1 MTNHNNQKFWNKIAK
16 LYAPLMEKNK
26 LFYQEICDNIRQ
38 YLTDEMDVLE
48 LACGSGQLSFKLSQ
62 YTKSWLGTDFS
73 PKMIL
78 AARKRGSCKGL
89 KFAVADATS
98 LTFKNQQFDCV
109 VIANAL
115 HIMPNPEK
123 AMLEISRVLKPN
135 GILYAPTF
143 LWQEGKPKKFIKTL
157 MSLTGF
163 KMYQEWDKAQFSNFI
178 ERYGFSVVEMQLVY
192 GGVAAVGTMVA
203 KKRS

>member
-1 MTNHNNQKFWNKIAK
+1 
-16 LYAPLMEKNK
+16 
-26 LFYQEICDNIRQ
+26 
-38 YLTDEMDVLE
+38 
-48 LACGSGQLSFKLSQ
+48 
-62 YTKSWLGTDFS
+62 
-73 PKMIL
+73 MIL

-178 ERYGFSVVEMQLVY
+178 ERYGFSVVEMQLFY